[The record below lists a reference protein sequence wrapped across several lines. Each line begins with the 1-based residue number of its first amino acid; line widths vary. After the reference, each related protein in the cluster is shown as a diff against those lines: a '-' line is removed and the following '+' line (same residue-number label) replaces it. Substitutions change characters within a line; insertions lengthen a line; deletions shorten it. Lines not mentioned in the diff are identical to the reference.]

1 MRRRHNRQ
9 YPQSRT
15 RSAEIKRVETTQGFY
30 TAEAGMNMAIRE
42 LMNNADEDG
51 DGAIGTISD
60 EATPA
65 NDPTFGQAQVL
76 VTSAVA
82 GPQTTL
88 TSQGRAGD
96 ARRHIAAILE

>member
-1 MRRRHNRQ
+1 MREFHINRRTNGIT
-9 YPQSRT
+9 S
-15 RSAEIKRVETTQGFY
+15 KRWP
-30 TAEAGMNMAIRE
+30 RP
-42 LMNNADEDG
+42 L
-51 DGAIGTISD
+51 SD
-60 EATPA
+60 DAPP

-96 ARRHIAAILE
+96 ARRNVEAVVE